1 MSSHTKQGN
10 KWPLT
15 AGNVNRAVIKTAAQR
30 WWLSVC
36 LLPFIGYH
44 LHQAY
49 WTLRYNIFF
58 SYHYDFPFPINIVNL
73 FVQNFHLIVHEAGH
87 TFSSFFGS
95 RTFTILGG
103 SLYEIALPGL
113 IVAYFAYN
121 KYAKSTQVGLYLLG
135 SAWLSVAFYAAD
147 GAQRQLPLIG
157 GLGDSAHD
165 WGNLL
170 TQWGLLQY
178 DGYIGT
184 GFALVGALCFLAA
197 IILPLWPNQDEKS
210 AEDTEC
216 GSGLT
221 RELDQL
227 L

>member
-1 MSSHTKQGN
+1 MKWGN
-10 KWPLT
+10 IWSLT
-15 AGNVNRAVIKTAAQR
+15 AGNTNLAVIKTIAQR

-36 LLPFIGYH
+36 MLPFIGYS

-58 SYHYDFPFPINIVNL
+58 SYHYDFPFPMNIVNL

-87 TFSSFFGS
+87 TFSSFFGF

-103 SLYEIALPGL
+103 SLYEITLPAIITGYL
-113 IVAYFAYN
+113 AYN
-121 KYAKSTQVGLYLLG
+121 RYLRGTQFGLYLLG
-135 SAWLSVAFYAAD
+135 TAWMSVAFYAAD

-170 TQWGLLQY
+170 TKWGLLQY
-178 DGYIGT
+178 DGHIGT
-184 GFALVGALCFLAA
+184 AFALVGTLCFLAA
-197 IILPLWPNQDEKS
+197 VTAPVWFKRDVDDYADEDDS
-210 AEDTEC
+210 E
-216 GSGLT
+216 LT
-221 RELDQL
+221 RELDGL